1 MLRKYAKYFIIAIL
15 QLMGLV
21 ILTLLL
27 TPLMLD
33 HLGSIK
39 HGHAF
44 FNHFYWSF
52 FIGHSMFYALLYF
65 IWPHLI
71 NFLASR
77 QPEQPEQKQ
86 LSKAMHARYYLIGAF
101 LLIELFN
108 LLR

>member
-1 MLRKYAKYFIIAIL
+1 MLKKYAKYSIIAIL

-39 HGHAF
+39 HGHEF

-52 FIGHSMFYALLYF
+52 FIGHSVFYALLYVL
-65 IWPHLI
+65 WPHLI
-71 NFLASR
+71 SFIVNR
-77 QPEQPEQKQ
+77 QPEQPPQKQ
-86 LSKAMHARYYLIGAF
+86 LSKAMHVRYYLIGAF
-101 LLIELFN
+101 LLIELLN